1 MYFDVQTCTKSKPF
15 YSCLCLWSGSFTRI
29 LYFEVQTG
37 TKTNLSLVFHVYG
50 VVLLLASC
58 TLVYKRAPEQA
69 FFSCLSLWDGAF
81 TRILYFDVQTGTQS
95 NHFLVVYVYGVVLFL
110 ASCTSMYKQAP
121 KQTYFN
127 LFMFTGW
134 CFYSHL
140 ALWCTNGHQNKPIFS
155 CLYLWGGA
163 FTRILYFDVQTGT
176 ESKLFLVVYV
186 YEVVLFSHLV
196 LWCTNMHQNKPILV
210 VYVYGVVLLVA
221 SCTSVY
227 KQAPKQSFF
236 QLFMF
241 KGWCFYSHLALRCT
255 NRHQNKAFFS
265 CLCLRGGAFTRILY
279 FDVQT
284 STKTNL
290 SLVVCVYGI
299 VLLLASCT
307 SMYKQAP
314 KLAYL

>member
-1 MYFDVQTCTKSKPF
+1 MGWCFNSHLVLRCTNMHQTNPF
-15 YSCLCLWSGSFTRI
+15 FSCLCLWSGSFTRI

-69 FFSCLSLWDGAF
+69 YFSCLSLWDGAF

-140 ALWCTNGHQNKPIFS
+140 VLWCTNGHQNKPIFS
-155 CLYLWGGA
+155 CL
-163 FTRILYFDVQTGT
+163 
-176 ESKLFLVVYV
+176 
-186 YEVVLFSHLV
+186 
-196 LWCTNMHQNKPILV
+196 
-210 VYVYGVVLLVA
+210 
-221 SCTSVY
+221 
-227 KQAPKQSFF
+227 
-236 QLFMF
+236 
-241 KGWCFYSHLALRCT
+241 
-255 NRHQNKAFFS
+255 
-265 CLCLRGGAFTRILY
+265 
-279 FDVQT
+279 
-284 STKTNL
+284 
-290 SLVVCVYGI
+290 
-299 VLLLASCT
+299 
-307 SMYKQAP
+307 
-314 KLAYL
+314 